1 MRRKKE
7 PDSATVTE
15 SGKNKTITKKNSIP
29 ENEDCQDKI
38 VMQGINSKGFGII
51 PKLVMQD
58 RRLSIQAKA
67 IYAYLCSY
75 AGNGETAFPSRN
87 KILFDLCINKDTYQ
101 KYLKQL
107 KDYGYI
113 KVQKV
118 RKDGRFIRNLFILM
132 QIIEPCPEIPCPKIS
147 DTVISDTV
155 FSDNNNNN
163 NINKNIDNN
172 NQSFNQE
179 KKGEKEG
186 KKEGKKEK
194 YTLEEI
200 KEHYDYNIL
209 INDYLDIKKDID
221 SIMNILYDVLNSS
234 NKTIKVMGEQ
244 KSVMVVQSK
253 LLKLNYEHI
262 LYSIKKFDSVT
273 QKIKNPSAYMLS
285 ILYQAE
291 EQMNL
296 DFKNQI
302 NYTMYT

>member
-118 RKDGRFIRNLFILM
+118 RKDGRFIRNLFVLM

-179 KKGEKEG
+179 KKGE
-186 KKEGKKEK
+186 KEGKKEK

>member
-1 MRRKKE
+1 MKRKKE
-7 PDSATVTE
+7 PDSVTSTE
-15 SGKNKTITKKNSIP
+15 SGKNKTMTKKNSIS
-29 ENEDCQDKI
+29 ENQDCQDKI
-38 VMQGINSKGFGII
+38 VVQGINSKGFGII

-58 RRLSIQAKA
+58 RRLNIQAKA

-75 AGNGETAFPSRN
+75 AGNGETAFPSRD

-179 KKGEKEG
+179 KKGE
-186 KKEGKKEK
+186 KEGKKEK

>member
-186 KKEGKKEK
+186 KKEK

-244 KSVMVVQSK
+244 KSVMIVQAK